1 MLNAVHHWKEVAEQ
15 TAYLVVGF
23 VVSRVSFLLR
33 FLYVFGCVFSFV
45 VVRVFAFCVRL
56 AI

>member
-1 MLNAVHHWKEVAEQ
+1 MLNAVRHWKEVAEQ

-23 VVSRVSFLLR
+23 GGSRVSFLLR